1 MRHDAECATE
11 CASVVPSDARYYNT
25 PEPPSHP
32 NPSLANQTPTSLL
45 RAAGYEY
52 VETRDELLATALGA
66 AVTKRSTKPLL
77 GLFSESNMPWE
88 IDRRWPEI
96 ASQVPSLSEMAIS
109 AVQVLSELARE
120 EGAPCMPTLSTAP
133 RPSSPQV
140 LSQLAGEEGFFLMVE
155 GSKIDKAAH
164 PNDPGANLSGSPL
177 IASPIPTTPLPIQ

>member
-1 MRHDAECATE
+1 
-11 CASVVPSDARYYNT
+11 
-25 PEPPSHP
+25 
-32 NPSLANQTPTSLL
+32 
-45 RAAGYEY
+45 
-52 VETRDELLATALGA
+52 
-66 AVTKRSTKPLL
+66 
-77 GLFSESNMPWE
+77 
-88 IDRRWPEI
+88 
-96 ASQVPSLSEMAIS
+96 MAIS

>member
-1 MRHDAECATE
+1 MHVLT
-11 CASVVPSDARYYNT
+11 T
-25 PEPPSHP
+25 
-32 NPSLANQTPTSLL
+32 
-45 RAAGYEY
+45 
-52 VETRDELLATALGA
+52 TR
-66 AVTKRSTKPLL
+66 SPLT

-96 ASQVPSLSEMAIS
+96 ASRVPSLSEMAIS

-164 PNDPGANLSGSPL
+164 PNDPGA
-177 IASPIPTTPLPIQ
+177 PI